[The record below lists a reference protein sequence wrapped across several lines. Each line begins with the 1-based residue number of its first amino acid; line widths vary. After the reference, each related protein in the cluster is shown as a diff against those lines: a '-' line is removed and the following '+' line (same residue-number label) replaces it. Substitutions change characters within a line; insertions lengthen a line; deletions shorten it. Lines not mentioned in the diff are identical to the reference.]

1 MLITFLGKTKGSK
14 VDLPRKLSEQQNQNN
29 FRICHWLFL
38 YKRKIVFFYNLSKV
52 ILNKLICL
60 PLFHFN
66 QNIFRFQQNL
76 FLNYKNDLCIFWLL
90 MIKDNLNEL
99 KQFLRS
105 WFQFPVGE
113 RVLQIGHKPE
123 LTMMETDVMRCFL
136 VAWEGTRLRQK
147 YIMKSNNSWAHA
159 YRNLYSHTYLEYI
172 YGNVRTCELAISYSD
187 VCCTTCSRA
196 TTQ

>member
-113 RVLQIGHKPE
+113 LVLQIGHKPE
-123 LTMMETDVMRCFL
+123 LPMMETDVMRCFL

-147 YIMKSNNSWAHA
+147 NIMKSNQISCTVHQEFKLNPTIEGWG
-159 YRNLYSHTYLEYI
+159 RIEEIRQWYSKRIFTPNAL
-172 YGNVRTCELAISYSD
+172 NISNIF
-187 VCCTTCSRA
+187 
-196 TTQ
+196 